1 VYARSSTVQH
11 MSALADTLDALAR
24 VLDGHGVPWFVFGAQ
39 AVSVRGAPRAT
50 QDVDVTLD
58 VERPRLRELIRE
70 LESEGLRHRFPDIAE
85 ELLAEGAVIP
95 LVHASGMEVDLVL
108 AGSGLETL
116 ALGRATREAIDGV
129 VVPVA
134 HATDLVVM
142 KVLAGRGKDLE
153 DLRSLI
159 ASGDADLDEARDLL
173 GQLER
178 ALGQSDLLA
187 MLEEAIHE
195 LEG

>member
-1 VYARSSTVQH
+1 
-11 MSALADTLDALAR
+11 MSALADTLRALAR
-24 VLDGHGVPWFVFGAQ
+24 VLDGKRVPWFVFGAQ

-50 QDVDVTLD
+50 QDVDVTVE
-58 VERPRLRELIRE
+58 VERTRLRDLIRA

-95 LVHASGMEVDLVL
+95 LVHPSGMEVDLAL
-108 AGSGLETL
+108 AGSGLEAL

-129 VVPVA
+129 AVPVA

-142 KVLAGRGKDLE
+142 KVLAGRGKDLD
-153 DLRSLI
+153 DLRSLL
-159 ASGDADLDEARDLL
+159 AGGDVDLGEARDLL

-178 ALGQSDLLA
+178 ALGQSDLLPL
-187 MLEEAIHE
+187 LEQAI
-195 LEG
+195 GDISR

>member
-1 VYARSSTVQH
+1 

-24 VLDGHGVPWFVFGAQ
+24 VLDGQGLPWFVFGAQ

-50 QDVDVTLD
+50 QDVDITVEI
-58 VERPRLRELIRE
+58 ERPRLRDLIRA

-85 ELLAEGAVIP
+85 ELLADGAVLP
-95 LVHASGMEVDLVL
+95 LVHATGMEVDLVL
-108 AGSGLETL
+108 ARSGLETL

-153 DLRSLI
+153 DLRALL
-159 ASGDADLDEARDLL
+159 ASGDADVEEARDLL

-178 ALGQSDLLA
+178 ALGQSDLLPL
-187 MLEEAIHE
+187 LEDAIRE
-195 LEG
+195 LS